1 MPWRTDLLDPIAG
14 DNPSGQDL
22 RYDPIYLKITEARR
36 EEDRDPFGGPPK
48 VADWAQVADLAGKA
62 LATRSKDLQLA
73 VWLTE
78 AMVRREG
85 LPALHT
91 GLKLIHGLLTNFWDT
106 LYPELEDGDA
116 ELRATPQN
124 QLALRLEIPI
134 KFIPLNSAGHDLFKY
149 EESRT
154 VPYETDYD
162 KAEIRQTAIQKQ
174 KKLPPEEWDKAFAE
188 TPKAFYKALVA
199 DIRESL
205 AAIEAL
211 NALED
216 KFGEA
221 APSYVPLQKSLEKIG
236 VYAELFL
243 KQKLEVDPDPPEPE
257 PVEEAEVGEEAE
269 AVAEGALAAPGFA
282 VEGGAAA
289 APARALTAE
298 PTDREDAVARVAAAA
313 RYLRRAEP
321 SNPAPYLMLRGL
333 RWGEVRASHTP
344 DQRMLEAPPAQKR
357 TQLKTLLIDRRWAQL
372 LEACE
377 EAMALPCGRGWID
390 LQRYAITACAHLG
403 KDYAAIEAALKDA
416 LRDYVTEVPRL
427 LEMTMMDDTPAANSE
442 TQEWLRNEIGVGRG
456 PERAAADPAD
466 NAMELARA
474 GRTEDAIALIK
485 AQLAQERSARGRFY
499 RKTRLAAVLV
509 ESGQEA
515 IALPI
520 LQDLA
525 AEIEAH
531 KLEDWESGDMVAE
544 PLALLY
550 RCLRKLNGDPALL
563 ESLYVR
569 ICRLDPLQAL
579 SCPV

>member
-116 ELRATPQN
+116 ELRATPLN

>member
-116 ELRATPQN
+116 ELRATPLN

-416 LRDYVTEVPRL
+416 LRAYVTEVPRL

-550 RCLRKLNGDPALL
+550 RCLRKLNGDATLL

>member
-36 EEDRDPFGGPPK
+36 VEDRDPFGGPPK

-91 GLKLIHGLLTNFWDT
+91 GLKLIHGLLTKFWDT

-116 ELRATPQN
+116 ELRATPLN

-134 KFIPLNSAGHDLFKY
+134 KFIPLNNAGHDLFKY

-154 VPYETDYD
+154 VPYETENA
-162 KAEIRQTAIQKQ
+162 KAEIRKAAIEKQ

-257 PVEEAEVGEEAE
+257 PVEEAEVEEEAE

>member
-1 MPWRTDLLDPIAG
+1 MPWRTDLLDPIPG

-62 LATRSKDLQLA
+62 LATQSKDLQLA

-85 LPALHT
+85 LPALRT
-91 GLKLIHGLLTNFWDT
+91 GLNIIHGLLTKFWDT

-116 ELRATPQN
+116 ELRATPLN

-134 KFIPLNSAGHDLFKY
+134 KFIPLNNAGHDLFKY

-154 VPYETDYD
+154 VPYETENA
-162 KAEIRQTAIQKQ
+162 KAEIRKAAIEKQ
-174 KKLPPEEWDKAFAE
+174 KKLPPEAWDKSFAE

-199 DIRESL
+199 DIKGSL
-205 AAIEAL
+205 AAIDAL

-236 VYAELFL
+236 VYAERFL

-257 PVEEAEVGEEAE
+257 PAAEAAVGEEAAAVAE
-269 AVAEGALAAPGFA
+269 AVAAAQG

-289 APARALTAE
+289 ARALTPE
-298 PTDREDAVARVAAAA
+298 PSDREDAVARVAAAA

-321 SNPAPYLMLRGL
+321 SNPAPYLLLRGL
-333 RWGEVRASHTP
+333 RWGEVRAWHTP
-344 DQRMLEAPPAQKR
+344 NPRVLEAPPAQKR
-357 TQLKTLLIDRRWAQL
+357 TQLKALLIDGSWAQL

-377 EAMALPCGRGWID
+377 EVMALPCGRGWLD

-403 KDYAAIEAALKDA
+403 KDYVAIERALKDA
-416 LRDYVTEVPRL
+416 LRAYVTEVPRL
-427 LEMTMMDDTPAANSE
+427 LEMTMMDDTPVANSE
-442 TQEWLRNEIGVGRG
+442 TQEWLRNEIGVGKG
-456 PERAAADPAD
+456 AAAERAAADPVD

-474 GRTEDAIALIK
+474 GRTEDAIAVIQ

-550 RCLRKLNGDPALL
+550 RCLRKLNGDAALL

-579 SCPV
+579 SCRV

>member
-1 MPWRTDLLDPIAG
+1 MPWRTDLLDPIPG

-116 ELRATPQN
+116 ELRATPLN

-257 PVEEAEVGEEAE
+257 PVAEAEVGEEAE
-269 AVAEGALAAPGFA
+269 AVAEGAAAAPGFA

-298 PTDREDAVARVAAAA
+298 PSDREDAVARVAAAA

-456 PERAAADPAD
+456 PERAAADPVD

-485 AQLAQERSARGRFY
+485 AQLAQERSARGRFC